1 MEGLSNGKS
10 FLSRLAR
17 FFRNRFGA
25 AVLFALLAL
34 APFLVR
40 GDYYVQLCTEILIAS
55 LLAVSLNFLIGF
67 TGLVSL
73 GHAVYLGVGAYA
85 FALTTKSV
93 YPSMW
98 AGLTTA
104 GASCALLAWF
114 MGVFCVRLAGLYF
127 AMLTLAFSQVV
138 YTVVYY
144 WRGVTGGDDGM
155 LGIPKPEI
163 GVPGMFSV
171 SMEPFANFYYF
182 VLIVVAAFILLAWRI
197 ANSPFGRVLQAI
209 RENPERVEFI
219 GLPVRR
225 YKLIAFVV
233 AGTLGGF
240 AGGLYAAFQGYI
252 SPDLLYWTQSGE
264 IVLMTILG
272 GMYSFLGPAVGAGML
287 LFIRDTVLNFM
298 EYWRIVVGGILVLL
312 VLFLPG
318 GILGFFEGW
327 MFRSS
332 AGGNHGDGTRS

>member
-1 MEGLSNGKS
+1 
-10 FLSRLAR
+10 
-17 FFRNRFGA
+17 
-25 AVLFALLAL
+25 
-34 APFLVR
+34 
-40 GDYYVQLCTEILIAS
+40 
-55 LLAVSLNFLIGF
+55 
-67 TGLVSL
+67 
-73 GHAVYLGVGAYA
+73 
-85 FALTTKSV
+85 
-93 YPSMW
+93 MW
-98 AGLTTA
+98 AGLITA

-114 MGVFCVRLAGLYF
+114 MGIFCVRLEGLYF

-138 YTVVYY
+138 YTVAYY
-144 WRGVTGGDDGM
+144 WRDVTGGDDGM

-163 GVPGMFSV
+163 GIPGVFSI
-171 SMEPFANFYYF
+171 SLESFTNFYYF
-182 VLIVVAAFILLAWRI
+182 VLVIVATLIFLAWKI

-219 GLPVRR
+219 GLPVHR
-225 YKLIAFVV
+225 YKLFAFII

-240 AGGLYAAFQGYI
+240 AGGLYSTFQGYI

-272 GMYSFLGPAVGAGML
+272 GMYSFLGPAFGAGLL

-327 MFRSS
+327 MSRLSI
-332 AGGNHGDGTRS
+332 GGNDGDDARS